1 MPELRVVAVS
11 NDGTRLVLKAAD
23 STEYTLP
30 IDERLRAAVRGDRP
44 RLGQIEI
51 EVESHLRPRD
61 IQARIRA
68 GATAEEVA
76 QLAGIPVDRVR
87 RFEGPVLAERAFM
100 AERARK
106 TPVRRP
112 GENAGPQLGEAVQER
127 LLLRGAEKDTVQ
139 WDSWRRDDGTWE
151 VLLVYRVAGEP
162 HSASWTYDPPRRL
175 VQAVDDEARSLIG
188 ESDDLAAPEP
198 SFPFVPRIA
207 RLPRDRPLDRAR
219 GTSRPSLPPLRARR
233 GDRASER
240 DSLTSL
246 LEAVP
251 SFRGDMVVPGTAL
264 RARTA
269 GGARRANRRRRSPRP
284 PRPRPVPPTRTSSCP
299 ARSAATA
306 TGSSAPPTARPRRTA
321 SVRAAARRSRAGT
334 RSCSA
339 RGARSRS
346 SGLRQSDRSHATVS
360 PVSACC
366 RLATVRR
373 RQVGIVRCGPVSFR
387 RGPGARATATG
398 GRAPR
403 RPGGPASEDHSD
415 HEPTYRAAGM
425 PATASASTSWAPETP
440 EPQ

>member
-30 IDERLRAAVRGDRP
+30 IDERLRAAVRNDRA

-68 GATAEEVA
+68 GASAEEVA

-112 GENAGPQLGEAVQER
+112 GENTGPQLGEAVQER
-127 LLLRGAEKDTVQ
+127 LLLRGADKDTVQ

-188 ESDDLAAPEP
+188 ETDDTP
-198 SFPFVPRIA
+198 
-207 RLPRDRPLDRAR
+207 
-219 GTSRPSLPPLRARR
+219 
-233 GDRASER
+233 
-240 DSLTSL
+240 
-246 LEAVP
+246 
-251 SFRGDMVVPGTAL
+251 
-264 RARTA
+264 
-269 GGARRANRRRRSPRP
+269 
-284 PRPRPVPPTRTSSCP
+284 
-299 ARSAATA
+299 
-306 TGSSAPPTARPRRTA
+306 
-321 SVRAAARRSRAGT
+321 RRSRAS
-334 RSCSA
+334 RSCRGSRGCRATGRWTAPWTGRRSA
-339 RGARSRS
+339 RAARRPAVRARAGGATGERAGLADQPAGGGAELPRRHGRTGARAVAARSRTEEP
-346 SGLRQSDRSHATVS
+346 GRS
-360 PVSACC
+360 P
-366 RLATVRR
+366 RR
-373 RQVGIVRCGPVSFR
+373 RSRP
-387 RGPGARATATG
+387 
-398 GRAPR
+398 PR
-403 RPGGPASEDHSD
+403 RRR
-415 HEPTYRAAGM
+415 RARVPRTRM
-425 PATASASTSWAPETP
+425 C
-440 EPQ
+440 

>member
-76 QLAGIPVDRVR
+76 QMAGIPVDRVR

-151 VLLVYRVAGEP
+151 VLLVYLVAGEP

-175 VQAVDDEARSLIG
+175 VQAVDAEARSLIG
-188 ESDDLAAPEP
+188 ESDDLAVPEP

-207 RLPRDRPLDRAR
+207 RLPRDRPLDRSLDR
-219 GTSRPSLPPLRARR
+219 ERPSLPAQ
-233 GDRASER
+233 ASEPAEESTGER

-251 SFRGDMVVPGTAL
+251 SFRGDLVVPERPAEPPVEEP
-264 RARTA
+264 AEEPEAEEPPAPAASA
-269 GGARRANRRRRSPRP
+269 GSAYADVLMPRSVGSHRDRLVGATDRQAEADGVRPGRRAA
-284 PRPRPVPPTRTSSCP
+284 VPSWDEI
-299 ARSAATA
+299 
-306 TGSSAPPTARPRRTA
+306 
-321 SVRAAARRSRAGT
+321 VFGT
-334 RSCSA
+334 R
-339 RGARSRS
+339 RKK
-346 SGLRQSDRSHATVS
+346 Q
-360 PVSACC
+360 
-366 RLATVRR
+366 
-373 RQVGIVRCGPVSFR
+373 
-387 RGPGARATATG
+387 
-398 GRAPR
+398 
-403 RPGGPASEDHSD
+403 E
-415 HEPTYRAAGM
+415 
-425 PATASASTSWAPETP
+425 
-440 EPQ
+440 

>member
-30 IDERLRAAVRGDRP
+30 IDERLRAAVRNDRA

-68 GATAEEVA
+68 GASAEEVA
-76 QLAGIPVDRVR
+76 QHAGIPVDRVR

-112 GENAGPQLGEAVQER
+112 GENTGTGPQLGEAVQER
-127 LLLRGAEKDTVQ
+127 LLLRGADKETVL

-175 VQAVDDEARSLIG
+175 VQAVDDEARALIG
-188 ESDDLAAPEP
+188 ETDDTAMAAAPEP

-207 RLPRDRPLDRAR
+207 RLPRDRPLDRALDR
-219 GTSRPSLPPLRARR
+219 QMDRQMERPTAPVP
-233 GDRASER
+233 DPEEER

-251 SFRGDMVVPGTAL
+251 SFRGDMVVPERPAPPPEPPTTEPDAAQEPEAEEPAASAASGAGSAYADVLMPRAVAGHRDRLTGTTDRQAEADGV
-264 RARTA
+264 RP
-269 GGARRANRRRRSPRP
+269 GRRAA
-284 PRPRPVPPTRTSSCP
+284 VPSWDEI
-299 ARSAATA
+299 
-306 TGSSAPPTARPRRTA
+306 
-321 SVRAAARRSRAGT
+321 VFGT
-334 RSCSA
+334 R
-339 RGARSRS
+339 RKK
-346 SGLRQSDRSHATVS
+346 QD
-360 PVSACC
+360 
-366 RLATVRR
+366 
-373 RQVGIVRCGPVSFR
+373 
-387 RGPGARATATG
+387 
-398 GRAPR
+398 
-403 RPGGPASEDHSD
+403 
-415 HEPTYRAAGM
+415 
-425 PATASASTSWAPETP
+425 
-440 EPQ
+440 

>member
-76 QLAGIPVDRVR
+76 QMAGIPVDRVR

-112 GENAGPQLGEAVQER
+112 GENSGPPLGEAVQER
-127 LLLRGAEKDTVQ
+127 LLLRGADKDTVQ

-162 HSASWTYDPPRRL
+162 HAASWTYDPPRRL

-207 RLPRDRPLDRAR
+207 RLPRDRPLDRPER
-219 GTSRPSLPPLRARR
+219 ERPGLPAQ
-233 GDRASER
+233 ASEPIEETTGER

-251 SFRGDMVVPGTAL
+251 SFRGDLVVPELPPAEPEEEPVV
-264 RARTA
+264 AEVEEEEPPAPAASA
-269 GGARRANRRRRSPRP
+269 GSAYADVLMPRSVGSHRDRLIGATDRQAEADGVRPGRRAA
-284 PRPRPVPPTRTSSCP
+284 VPSWDEI
-299 ARSAATA
+299 
-306 TGSSAPPTARPRRTA
+306 
-321 SVRAAARRSRAGT
+321 VFGT
-334 RSCSA
+334 R
-339 RGARSRS
+339 RKK
-346 SGLRQSDRSHATVS
+346 Q
-360 PVSACC
+360 
-366 RLATVRR
+366 
-373 RQVGIVRCGPVSFR
+373 
-387 RGPGARATATG
+387 
-398 GRAPR
+398 
-403 RPGGPASEDHSD
+403 E
-415 HEPTYRAAGM
+415 
-425 PATASASTSWAPETP
+425 
-440 EPQ
+440 

>member
-30 IDERLRAAVRGDRP
+30 IDERLRAAVRNDRA

-68 GATAEEVA
+68 GASAEEVA

-112 GENAGPQLGEAVQER
+112 GENTGPQLGEAVQER
-127 LLLRGAEKDTVQ
+127 LTLRGAEKDTVL

-175 VQAVDDEARSLIG
+175 VQAVDDEARALIG
-188 ESDDLAAPEP
+188 ETDDTIASSQEP

-207 RLPRDRPLDRAR
+207 RLPRDRPLDRALDR
-219 GTSRPSLPPLRARR
+219 QMDRLGRTLSVGRAGGERR
-233 GDRASER
+233 GEGLPDEPAGGGTELPWRHGRAGAARTTGVAPTEPAQEPEAEEPVAPAASAGAGSAYADVLMPRSVAGHRDR
-240 DSLTSL
+240 LTGTTDRQA
-246 LEAVP
+246 EADGVRPGRRAAVP
-251 SFRGDMVVPGTAL
+251 SWDEIVF
-264 RARTA
+264 
-269 GGARRANRRRRSPRP
+269 
-284 PRPRPVPPTRTSSCP
+284 
-299 ARSAATA
+299 
-306 TGSSAPPTARPRRTA
+306 
-321 SVRAAARRSRAGT
+321 GT
-334 RSCSA
+334 R
-339 RGARSRS
+339 RKK
-346 SGLRQSDRSHATVS
+346 Q
-360 PVSACC
+360 
-366 RLATVRR
+366 
-373 RQVGIVRCGPVSFR
+373 
-387 RGPGARATATG
+387 
-398 GRAPR
+398 
-403 RPGGPASEDHSD
+403 E
-415 HEPTYRAAGM
+415 
-425 PATASASTSWAPETP
+425 
-440 EPQ
+440 

>member
-112 GENAGPQLGEAVQER
+112 GENAAGPQLGEAVQER

-151 VLLVYRVAGEP
+151 VLLVYCVAGEP

-188 ESDDLAAPEP
+188 ESDDLGTPEP

-207 RLPRDRPLDRAR
+207 RLPRDRPLDRQAE
-219 GTSRPSLPPLRARR
+219 RPALPGPPPESDEELV
-233 GDRASER
+233 SER
-240 DSLTSL
+240 DSLTSI

-251 SFRGDMVVPGTAL
+251 SYRGDLVVPELPSVEPQEESASVEEV
-264 RARTA
+264 AEEESAAPAASA
-269 GGARRANRRRRSPRP
+269 GSAYADVLMPRSVNGHRDRLIGATDRQAEADGVRPGRRAA
-284 PRPRPVPPTRTSSCP
+284 VPSWDEI
-299 ARSAATA
+299 
-306 TGSSAPPTARPRRTA
+306 
-321 SVRAAARRSRAGT
+321 VFGT
-334 RSCSA
+334 R
-339 RGARSRS
+339 RKK
-346 SGLRQSDRSHATVS
+346 Q
-360 PVSACC
+360 
-366 RLATVRR
+366 
-373 RQVGIVRCGPVSFR
+373 
-387 RGPGARATATG
+387 
-398 GRAPR
+398 
-403 RPGGPASEDHSD
+403 E
-415 HEPTYRAAGM
+415 
-425 PATASASTSWAPETP
+425 
-440 EPQ
+440 

>member
-30 IDERLRAAVRGDRP
+30 IDERLRVAVRGDRP

-76 QLAGIPVDRVR
+76 QMAGIPVDRVR

-112 GENAGPQLGEAVQER
+112 GENSGPPLGEAVQER
-127 LLLRGAEKDTVQ
+127 LLLRGADKDTVQ

-151 VLLVYRVAGEP
+151 VLLVYVVAGEP

-175 VQAVDDEARSLIG
+175 VQAVDSEARALIG
-188 ESDDLAAPEP
+188 ESDDLAAAEP

-207 RLPRDRPLDRAR
+207 RLPRDRPLDRSLDR
-219 GTSRPSLPPLRARR
+219 EQRERPSLPPPPSEPAEETAVT
-233 GDRASER
+233 ASAERER

-251 SFRGDMVVPGTAL
+251 SFRGDLVVPE
-264 RARTA
+264 RAPEPVVEEPAEEPEVEEPPAPAASA
-269 GGARRANRRRRSPRP
+269 GSAYADVLMPRSVASHRDRLTGSTDRQAEADGVRPGRRAA
-284 PRPRPVPPTRTSSCP
+284 VPSWDEI
-299 ARSAATA
+299 
-306 TGSSAPPTARPRRTA
+306 
-321 SVRAAARRSRAGT
+321 VFGT
-334 RSCSA
+334 R
-339 RGARSRS
+339 RKK
-346 SGLRQSDRSHATVS
+346 Q
-360 PVSACC
+360 
-366 RLATVRR
+366 
-373 RQVGIVRCGPVSFR
+373 
-387 RGPGARATATG
+387 
-398 GRAPR
+398 
-403 RPGGPASEDHSD
+403 E
-415 HEPTYRAAGM
+415 
-425 PATASASTSWAPETP
+425 
-440 EPQ
+440 

>member
-76 QLAGIPVDRVR
+76 QMAGIPVDRVR

-127 LLLRGAEKDTVQ
+127 LTLRGAEKDTVQ

-175 VQAVDDEARSLIG
+175 VQAVDEEARSLIG
-188 ESDDLAAPEP
+188 ESEDLAAPEP

-207 RLPRDRPLDRAR
+207 RLPRDRPLDRALDR
-219 GTSRPSLPPLRARR
+219 ERPSLPAPAPEPVEET
-233 GDRASER
+233 AEER

-251 SFRGDMVVPGTAL
+251 SFRGDLVVPERPAEPDPEEPP
-264 RARTA
+264 AEPEAEEPPAPAASA
-269 GGARRANRRRRSPRP
+269 GSAYADVLMPRSVGSHRDRLIGSTDRQAEADGVRPGRRAA
-284 PRPRPVPPTRTSSCP
+284 VPSWDEI
-299 ARSAATA
+299 
-306 TGSSAPPTARPRRTA
+306 
-321 SVRAAARRSRAGT
+321 VFGT
-334 RSCSA
+334 R
-339 RGARSRS
+339 RKK
-346 SGLRQSDRSHATVS
+346 Q
-360 PVSACC
+360 
-366 RLATVRR
+366 
-373 RQVGIVRCGPVSFR
+373 
-387 RGPGARATATG
+387 
-398 GRAPR
+398 
-403 RPGGPASEDHSD
+403 E
-415 HEPTYRAAGM
+415 
-425 PATASASTSWAPETP
+425 
-440 EPQ
+440 

>member
-68 GATAEEVA
+68 GASAEEVA
-76 QLAGIPVDRVR
+76 SLAGIPVDRVR

-112 GENAGPQLGEAVQER
+112 GENTGPQLGEAVQER
-127 LLLRGAEKDTVQ
+127 LLLRGADKESVQ

-151 VLLVYRVAGEP
+151 VLLVYRVATEP

-175 VQAVDDEARSLIG
+175 VQAVDDEARALIG
-188 ESDDLAAPEP
+188 ETDDIAAPEP

-207 RLPRDRPLDRAR
+207 RLPRDRPLDRALE
-219 GTSRPSLPPLRARR
+219 RPGAP
-233 GDRASER
+233 ASEPEQEPEAPAAEQERER

-251 SFRGDMVVPGTAL
+251 SFRGDMVVPE
-264 RARTA
+264 
-269 GGARRANRRRRSPRP
+269 RP
-284 PRPRPVPPTRTSSCP
+284 ATTP
-299 ARSAATA
+299 AELPSA
-306 TGSSAPPTARPRRTA
+306 
-321 SVRAAARRSRAGT
+321 
-334 RSCSA
+334 
-339 RGARSRS
+339 
-346 SGLRQSDRSHATVS
+346 Q
-360 PVSACC
+360 
-366 RLATVRR
+366 
-373 RQVGIVRCGPVSFR
+373 
-387 RGPGARATATG
+387 
-398 GRAPR
+398 
-403 RPGGPASEDHSD
+403 E
-415 HEPTYRAAGM
+415 EPEQEPEAEEP
-425 PATASASTSWAPETP
+425 PATAAGAGSAYADVLMPRAVASHRDRLVGSTDRQAEADGVRPGRRAAVPSWDEIVFGTRRKKQ
-440 EPQ
+440 E

>member
-76 QLAGIPVDRVR
+76 QMAGIPVDRVR

-112 GENAGPQLGEAVQER
+112 GENTGPQLGEAVQER
-127 LLLRGAEKDTVQ
+127 LLIRGAEKDTVQ

-207 RLPRDRPLDRAR
+207 RLPRDRPLDR
-219 GTSRPSLPPLRARR
+219 TLDRPSLPPPSEPDDESAGER
-233 GDRASER
+233 ER

-251 SFRGDMVVPGTAL
+251 SFRGDMVVPERPTAEPVTEEPDEQE
-264 RARTA
+264 AVAEEPPAPAASA
-269 GGARRANRRRRSPRP
+269 GSAYADVLMPRSVGSHRDRLVGATDRQAEADGVRPGRRAA
-284 PRPRPVPPTRTSSCP
+284 VPSWDEI
-299 ARSAATA
+299 
-306 TGSSAPPTARPRRTA
+306 
-321 SVRAAARRSRAGT
+321 VFGT
-334 RSCSA
+334 R
-339 RGARSRS
+339 RKK
-346 SGLRQSDRSHATVS
+346 Q
-360 PVSACC
+360 
-366 RLATVRR
+366 
-373 RQVGIVRCGPVSFR
+373 
-387 RGPGARATATG
+387 
-398 GRAPR
+398 
-403 RPGGPASEDHSD
+403 E
-415 HEPTYRAAGM
+415 
-425 PATASASTSWAPETP
+425 
-440 EPQ
+440 

>member
-30 IDERLRAAVRGDRP
+30 IDERLRAAVRNDRA

-68 GATAEEVA
+68 GASAEEVA
-76 QLAGIPVDRVR
+76 QFAGIPVDRVR

-112 GENAGPQLGEAVQER
+112 GENTGPQLGEAVQER
-127 LLLRGAEKDTVQ
+127 LLLRGADKETVQ

-188 ESDDLAAPEP
+188 ETDDVAAPEP

-207 RLPRDRPLDRAR
+207 RLPRDRPLDRALDR
-219 GTSRPSLPPLRARR
+219 QMERPAPPPPPEPDERIVTAS
-233 GDRASER
+233 ASER

-251 SFRGDMVVPGTAL
+251 SFRGDMVVPERPAPPEPPPTTSAAQEPEADEPPAAAASAGAGSAYADVLMPRAVAGHRDRLTGTTDRQAEADGV
-264 RARTA
+264 RP
-269 GGARRANRRRRSPRP
+269 GRRAA
-284 PRPRPVPPTRTSSCP
+284 VPSWDEI
-299 ARSAATA
+299 
-306 TGSSAPPTARPRRTA
+306 
-321 SVRAAARRSRAGT
+321 VFGT
-334 RSCSA
+334 R
-339 RGARSRS
+339 RKK
-346 SGLRQSDRSHATVS
+346 QD
-360 PVSACC
+360 
-366 RLATVRR
+366 
-373 RQVGIVRCGPVSFR
+373 
-387 RGPGARATATG
+387 
-398 GRAPR
+398 
-403 RPGGPASEDHSD
+403 
-415 HEPTYRAAGM
+415 
-425 PATASASTSWAPETP
+425 
-440 EPQ
+440 

>member
-30 IDERLRAAVRGDRP
+30 IDERLRAAVRNDRA

-68 GATAEEVA
+68 GASAEEVA

-112 GENAGPQLGEAVQER
+112 GENTGPQLGEAVAER
-127 LLLRGAEKDTVQ
+127 LLLRGADKESVQ

-151 VLLVYRVAGEP
+151 VLLVYRVATEP

-175 VQAVDDEARSLIG
+175 VQAVDDEARALIG
-188 ESDDLAAPEP
+188 ESDDTPEP

-207 RLPRDRPLDRAR
+207 RLPRDRPLDRTLDRQSSERAA
-219 GTSRPSLPPLRARR
+219 PS
-233 GDRASER
+233 GDEDGEPRDAEEAVGERERER

-251 SFRGDMVVPGTAL
+251 SFRGDMVVPESPKAPQSDEESEAEVEEPPAPAASAGAGSAYADVLMPRAVAGHRDRLTGTTDRQAEADGV
-264 RARTA
+264 RP
-269 GGARRANRRRRSPRP
+269 GRRAA
-284 PRPRPVPPTRTSSCP
+284 VPSWDEI
-299 ARSAATA
+299 
-306 TGSSAPPTARPRRTA
+306 
-321 SVRAAARRSRAGT
+321 VFGT
-334 RSCSA
+334 R
-339 RGARSRS
+339 RKK
-346 SGLRQSDRSHATVS
+346 
-360 PVSACC
+360 
-366 RLATVRR
+366 
-373 RQVGIVRCGPVSFR
+373 
-387 RGPGARATATG
+387 
-398 GRAPR
+398 
-403 RPGGPASEDHSD
+403 
-415 HEPTYRAAGM
+415 
-425 PATASASTSWAPETP
+425 PE
-440 EPQ
+440 

>member
-23 STEYTLP
+23 STEYTLA

-76 QLAGIPVDRVR
+76 QLAGISVDRVR

-112 GENAGPQLGEAVQER
+112 GENTGPQLGDAVQER
-127 LLLRGAEKDTVQ
+127 LLVRGADRDTVQ

-162 HSASWTYDPPRRL
+162 HSASWKYDPPRRL
-175 VQAVDDEARSLIG
+175 VQALDNEARSLIG
-188 ESDDLAAPEP
+188 ESEDMAAAPEP

-207 RLPRDRPLDRAR
+207 RLPRDRPLDR
-219 GTSRPSLPPLRARR
+219 P
-233 GDRASER
+233 GDRPAERPGLPVASPPEAEEEGNEPAAAR

-251 SFRGDMVVPGTAL
+251 SFRGDLVVPERPAPAAEHPAPEPEQEPEAEEPPAPAASAGSAYADVL
-264 RARTA
+264 MPRAVASHRDRLVGSTDRQA
-269 GGARRANRRRRSPRP
+269 EADGVRPGRRAA
-284 PRPRPVPPTRTSSCP
+284 VPSWDEI
-299 ARSAATA
+299 
-306 TGSSAPPTARPRRTA
+306 
-321 SVRAAARRSRAGT
+321 VFGT
-334 RSCSA
+334 R
-339 RGARSRS
+339 RKK
-346 SGLRQSDRSHATVS
+346 Q
-360 PVSACC
+360 
-366 RLATVRR
+366 
-373 RQVGIVRCGPVSFR
+373 
-387 RGPGARATATG
+387 
-398 GRAPR
+398 
-403 RPGGPASEDHSD
+403 E
-415 HEPTYRAAGM
+415 
-425 PATASASTSWAPETP
+425 
-440 EPQ
+440 

>member
-30 IDERLRAAVRGDRP
+30 IDERLRVAVRGDRP

-76 QLAGIPVDRVR
+76 QMAGIPVDRVR

-112 GENAGPQLGEAVQER
+112 GENSGPPLGEAVQER
-127 LLLRGAEKDTVQ
+127 LVLRGADKDTVQ

-151 VLLVYRVAGEP
+151 VLLVYMVASEP

-175 VQAVDDEARSLIG
+175 VQAVDAEARALIG

-198 SFPFVPRIA
+198 SSPFVPRIA
-207 RLPRDRPLDRAR
+207 RLPRDRPLDRTLDR
-219 GTSRPSLPPLRARR
+219 EQRERPSLPAAPSEPDDEGVATAATGSVER
-233 GDRASER
+233 ER

-251 SFRGDMVVPGTAL
+251 SFRGDLVVPE
-264 RARTA
+264 RAPEPAAEPVEEPEVEEPPAPAASA
-269 GGARRANRRRRSPRP
+269 GSAYADVLMPRSVASHRDRLTGSTDRQAEADGVRPGRRAA
-284 PRPRPVPPTRTSSCP
+284 VPSWDEI
-299 ARSAATA
+299 
-306 TGSSAPPTARPRRTA
+306 
-321 SVRAAARRSRAGT
+321 VFGT
-334 RSCSA
+334 R
-339 RGARSRS
+339 RKK
-346 SGLRQSDRSHATVS
+346 Q
-360 PVSACC
+360 
-366 RLATVRR
+366 
-373 RQVGIVRCGPVSFR
+373 
-387 RGPGARATATG
+387 
-398 GRAPR
+398 
-403 RPGGPASEDHSD
+403 E
-415 HEPTYRAAGM
+415 
-425 PATASASTSWAPETP
+425 
-440 EPQ
+440 

>member
-76 QLAGIPVDRVR
+76 QMAGIPVDRVR

-112 GENAGPQLGEAVQER
+112 GENSGPPLGEAVQER
-127 LLLRGAEKDTVQ
+127 LLLRGADKDTVQ

-162 HSASWTYDPPRRL
+162 HAASWTYDPPRRL

-207 RLPRDRPLDRAR
+207 RLPRDRPLDRPER
-219 GTSRPSLPPLRARR
+219 ERPSLPAQ
-233 GDRASER
+233 ASEPIEETTGER

-251 SFRGDMVVPGTAL
+251 SFRGDLVVPELPPAEPEEEPVV
-264 RARTA
+264 AEIEEEEPPAPAASA
-269 GGARRANRRRRSPRP
+269 GSAYADVLMPRSVTSHRDRLIGATDRQAEADGVRPGRRAA
-284 PRPRPVPPTRTSSCP
+284 VPSWDEI
-299 ARSAATA
+299 
-306 TGSSAPPTARPRRTA
+306 
-321 SVRAAARRSRAGT
+321 VFGT
-334 RSCSA
+334 R
-339 RGARSRS
+339 RKK
-346 SGLRQSDRSHATVS
+346 Q
-360 PVSACC
+360 
-366 RLATVRR
+366 
-373 RQVGIVRCGPVSFR
+373 
-387 RGPGARATATG
+387 
-398 GRAPR
+398 
-403 RPGGPASEDHSD
+403 E
-415 HEPTYRAAGM
+415 
-425 PATASASTSWAPETP
+425 
-440 EPQ
+440 

>member
-30 IDERLRAAVRGDRP
+30 IDERLRAAVRNDRA

-68 GATAEEVA
+68 GASAEEVA
-76 QLAGIPVDRVR
+76 QFAGIPVDRVR

-112 GENAGPQLGEAVQER
+112 GENTGPQLGEAVQER
-127 LLLRGAEKDTVQ
+127 LLMRGADKETVQ

-188 ESDDLAAPEP
+188 ETDDVAAPEP

-207 RLPRDRPLDRAR
+207 RLPRDRPLDRALDR
-219 GTSRPSLPPLRARR
+219 QIERPAPAAAEPEEYVSS
-233 GDRASER
+233 ASAGER

-251 SFRGDMVVPGTAL
+251 SFRGDMVVPERPSQPEPPALEPAEEAEADEPPAAASAGAGSAYADVLMPRAVAGHRDRLTGTTDRQAEADGV
-264 RARTA
+264 RP
-269 GGARRANRRRRSPRP
+269 GRRAA
-284 PRPRPVPPTRTSSCP
+284 VPSWDEI
-299 ARSAATA
+299 
-306 TGSSAPPTARPRRTA
+306 
-321 SVRAAARRSRAGT
+321 VFGT
-334 RSCSA
+334 R
-339 RGARSRS
+339 RKK
-346 SGLRQSDRSHATVS
+346 QD
-360 PVSACC
+360 
-366 RLATVRR
+366 
-373 RQVGIVRCGPVSFR
+373 
-387 RGPGARATATG
+387 
-398 GRAPR
+398 
-403 RPGGPASEDHSD
+403 
-415 HEPTYRAAGM
+415 
-425 PATASASTSWAPETP
+425 
-440 EPQ
+440 

>member
-112 GENAGPQLGEAVQER
+112 GENSGPLLGEAVQER
-127 LLLRGAEKDTVQ
+127 LLLRGADKDTAQ

-151 VLLVYRVAGEP
+151 VLLVYLVAGEP

-175 VQAVDDEARSLIG
+175 VQAVDDEARALIG
-188 ESDDLAAPEP
+188 ETEDLGTPEP

-207 RLPRDRPLDRAR
+207 RLPRDRPFDRE
-219 GTSRPSLPPLRARR
+219 RPALPAPALEPAEESV
-233 GDRASER
+233 SER

-251 SFRGDMVVPGTAL
+251 SFRGDLVVPDRVQEPADEPDEETAAEEPPAASVGAGSAYADVL
-264 RARTA
+264 MPRAVQSHRDRLV
-269 GGARRANRRRRSPRP
+269 GATDRQAEADGVRPGRRAA
-284 PRPRPVPPTRTSSCP
+284 VPSWDEI
-299 ARSAATA
+299 
-306 TGSSAPPTARPRRTA
+306 
-321 SVRAAARRSRAGT
+321 VFGT
-334 RSCSA
+334 R
-339 RGARSRS
+339 RKK
-346 SGLRQSDRSHATVS
+346 Q
-360 PVSACC
+360 
-366 RLATVRR
+366 
-373 RQVGIVRCGPVSFR
+373 
-387 RGPGARATATG
+387 
-398 GRAPR
+398 
-403 RPGGPASEDHSD
+403 E
-415 HEPTYRAAGM
+415 
-425 PATASASTSWAPETP
+425 
-440 EPQ
+440 

>member
-112 GENAGPQLGEAVQER
+112 GENTGPPLGEAVAER
-127 LLLRGAEKDTVQ
+127 LLLRGADKDTVQ

-162 HSASWTYDPPRRL
+162 HTASWTYDPPRRL
-175 VQAVDDEARSLIG
+175 VAAVDDEARSLIG
-188 ESDDLAAPEP
+188 ESDDLGPAEP
-198 SFPFVPRIA
+198 AHPFVPRIA
-207 RLPRDRPLDRAR
+207 RLPRDR
-219 GTSRPSLPPLRARR
+219 
-233 GDRASER
+233 GDRPER
-240 DSLTSL
+240 AVVPAQAPPSDPVEESGDSLTSL

-251 SFRGDMVVPGTAL
+251 SFRGDLVVPERPGEGPDGPDTEPDVEEPPAPAASAGAGAAYADVL
-264 RARTA
+264 MPRAVSSHRDRLI
-269 GGARRANRRRRSPRP
+269 GATDRQAEADGVRPGRRAA
-284 PRPRPVPPTRTSSCP
+284 VPSWDEI
-299 ARSAATA
+299 
-306 TGSSAPPTARPRRTA
+306 
-321 SVRAAARRSRAGT
+321 VFGT
-334 RSCSA
+334 R
-339 RGARSRS
+339 RKKN
-346 SGLRQSDRSHATVS
+346 
-360 PVSACC
+360 
-366 RLATVRR
+366 
-373 RQVGIVRCGPVSFR
+373 
-387 RGPGARATATG
+387 
-398 GRAPR
+398 
-403 RPGGPASEDHSD
+403 SE
-415 HEPTYRAAGM
+415 
-425 PATASASTSWAPETP
+425 
-440 EPQ
+440 

>member
-76 QLAGIPVDRVR
+76 QMAGIPVDRVR

-112 GENAGPQLGEAVQER
+112 GENSGPPLGEAVQER
-127 LLLRGAEKDTVQ
+127 LLLRGADKDTVQ

-151 VLLVYRVAGEP
+151 VLLVYLVAGEP

-175 VQAVDDEARSLIG
+175 VQAVDAEARALIG

-207 RLPRDRPLDRAR
+207 RLPRDRPLDRTLDR
-219 GTSRPSLPPLRARR
+219 EQRERPSLPPPPSEPVEDTAAT
-233 GDRASER
+233 ASAERER

-251 SFRGDMVVPGTAL
+251 SFRGDLVVPE
-264 RARTA
+264 RAPDPVDEPVEEPEVEEPPAPAASA
-269 GGARRANRRRRSPRP
+269 GSAYADVLMPRSVASHRDRLTGSTDRQAEADGVRPGRRAA
-284 PRPRPVPPTRTSSCP
+284 VPSWDEI
-299 ARSAATA
+299 
-306 TGSSAPPTARPRRTA
+306 
-321 SVRAAARRSRAGT
+321 VFGT
-334 RSCSA
+334 R
-339 RGARSRS
+339 RKK
-346 SGLRQSDRSHATVS
+346 Q
-360 PVSACC
+360 
-366 RLATVRR
+366 
-373 RQVGIVRCGPVSFR
+373 
-387 RGPGARATATG
+387 
-398 GRAPR
+398 
-403 RPGGPASEDHSD
+403 E
-415 HEPTYRAAGM
+415 
-425 PATASASTSWAPETP
+425 
-440 EPQ
+440 

>member
-30 IDERLRAAVRGDRP
+30 IDERLRAAVRNDRA

-68 GATAEEVA
+68 GASAEEVA

-112 GENAGPQLGEAVQER
+112 GENTGPQLGEAVQER
-127 LLLRGAEKDTVQ
+127 LTLRGAEKDTVQ

-175 VQAVDDEARSLIG
+175 VQAVDDEARALIG
-188 ESDDLAAPEP
+188 ETDDTIASQEP

-207 RLPRDRPLDRAR
+207 RLPRDRPLDRALDR
-219 GTSRPSLPPLRARR
+219 QMERPPVPSAEPEES
-233 GDRASER
+233 GGER

-251 SFRGDMVVPGTAL
+251 SFRGDMVVPERPAPPEPPATEPVQEPEAEEPVAPAASAGAGSAYADVLMPRSVAGHRDRLTGTTDRQAEADGV
-264 RARTA
+264 RP
-269 GGARRANRRRRSPRP
+269 GRRAA
-284 PRPRPVPPTRTSSCP
+284 VPSWDEI
-299 ARSAATA
+299 
-306 TGSSAPPTARPRRTA
+306 
-321 SVRAAARRSRAGT
+321 VFGT
-334 RSCSA
+334 R
-339 RGARSRS
+339 RKK
-346 SGLRQSDRSHATVS
+346 QD
-360 PVSACC
+360 
-366 RLATVRR
+366 
-373 RQVGIVRCGPVSFR
+373 
-387 RGPGARATATG
+387 
-398 GRAPR
+398 
-403 RPGGPASEDHSD
+403 
-415 HEPTYRAAGM
+415 
-425 PATASASTSWAPETP
+425 
-440 EPQ
+440 

>member
-30 IDERLRAAVRGDRP
+30 IDERLRAAVRNDRA

-68 GATAEEVA
+68 GASAEEVA
-76 QLAGIPVDRVR
+76 QFAGIPVDRVR

-112 GENAGPQLGEAVQER
+112 GENTGPQLGEAVQER
-127 LLLRGAEKDTVQ
+127 LLLRGADKETVQ

-162 HSASWTYDPPRRL
+162 HSASWTYDAPRRL

-188 ESDDLAAPEP
+188 ETDDVAAPEP

-207 RLPRDRPLDRAR
+207 RLPRDRPLDRALDR
-219 GTSRPSLPPLRARR
+219 QIERPAVPPPPPEPEEHI
-233 GDRASER
+233 ASVSAGER

-251 SFRGDMVVPGTAL
+251 SFRGDMVVPERPSQPEPPAIEPAAQEPEADEPPAAASAGAGSAYADVLMPRAVAGHRDRLTGTTDRQAEADGV
-264 RARTA
+264 RP
-269 GGARRANRRRRSPRP
+269 GRRAA
-284 PRPRPVPPTRTSSCP
+284 VPTWDEI
-299 ARSAATA
+299 
-306 TGSSAPPTARPRRTA
+306 
-321 SVRAAARRSRAGT
+321 VFGT
-334 RSCSA
+334 R
-339 RGARSRS
+339 RKK
-346 SGLRQSDRSHATVS
+346 QD
-360 PVSACC
+360 
-366 RLATVRR
+366 
-373 RQVGIVRCGPVSFR
+373 
-387 RGPGARATATG
+387 
-398 GRAPR
+398 
-403 RPGGPASEDHSD
+403 
-415 HEPTYRAAGM
+415 
-425 PATASASTSWAPETP
+425 
-440 EPQ
+440 

>member
-76 QLAGIPVDRVR
+76 QMAGIPVDRVR

-112 GENAGPQLGEAVQER
+112 GENAAGPQLGEAVQER

-151 VLLVYRVAGEP
+151 VMLVYRVAGEP

-175 VQAVDDEARSLIG
+175 VQAVDEEARSLIG

-207 RLPRDRPLDRAR
+207 RLPRDRPLDRPD
-219 GTSRPSLPPLRARR
+219 RPSLPAQ
-233 GDRASER
+233 ASEPVEETTGER

-251 SFRGDMVVPGTAL
+251 SFRGDLVVPERPSDTSSEEPAVEP
-264 RARTA
+264 AEEEPPAPAASA
-269 GGARRANRRRRSPRP
+269 GAGSAYADVLMPRSVGSHRERLIGSTDRQAEADGVRPGRRAA
-284 PRPRPVPPTRTSSCP
+284 VPSWDEI
-299 ARSAATA
+299 
-306 TGSSAPPTARPRRTA
+306 
-321 SVRAAARRSRAGT
+321 VFGT
-334 RSCSA
+334 R
-339 RGARSRS
+339 RKK
-346 SGLRQSDRSHATVS
+346 Q
-360 PVSACC
+360 
-366 RLATVRR
+366 
-373 RQVGIVRCGPVSFR
+373 
-387 RGPGARATATG
+387 
-398 GRAPR
+398 
-403 RPGGPASEDHSD
+403 E
-415 HEPTYRAAGM
+415 
-425 PATASASTSWAPETP
+425 
-440 EPQ
+440 

>member
-30 IDERLRAAVRGDRP
+30 IDERLRAAVRNDRA

-68 GATAEEVA
+68 GASAEEVA
-76 QLAGIPVDRVR
+76 QFAGIPVDRVR

-112 GENAGPQLGEAVQER
+112 GENTGPQLGEAVQER
-127 LLLRGAEKDTVQ
+127 LLLRGADKETVQ

-162 HSASWTYDPPRRL
+162 HSASWTYDAPRRL

-188 ESDDLAAPEP
+188 ETDDVAAPEP

-207 RLPRDRPLDRAR
+207 RLPRDRPLDRALDR
-219 GTSRPSLPPLRARR
+219 QIERPAVPPPPPEPEEHI
-233 GDRASER
+233 ASVSAGER

-251 SFRGDMVVPGTAL
+251 SFRGDMVVPERPSQPEPPAIEPASQEPGADEPPAAASAGAGSAYADVLMPRAVAGHRDRLTGTTDRQAEADGV
-264 RARTA
+264 RP
-269 GGARRANRRRRSPRP
+269 GRRAA
-284 PRPRPVPPTRTSSCP
+284 VPTWDEI
-299 ARSAATA
+299 
-306 TGSSAPPTARPRRTA
+306 
-321 SVRAAARRSRAGT
+321 VFGT
-334 RSCSA
+334 R
-339 RGARSRS
+339 RKK
-346 SGLRQSDRSHATVS
+346 QD
-360 PVSACC
+360 
-366 RLATVRR
+366 
-373 RQVGIVRCGPVSFR
+373 
-387 RGPGARATATG
+387 
-398 GRAPR
+398 
-403 RPGGPASEDHSD
+403 
-415 HEPTYRAAGM
+415 
-425 PATASASTSWAPETP
+425 
-440 EPQ
+440 

>member
-76 QLAGIPVDRVR
+76 QMAGIPVDRVR

-127 LLLRGAEKDTVQ
+127 LLLRGADKDTVQ

-151 VLLVYRVAGEP
+151 VLLVYLVAGEP

-207 RLPRDRPLDRAR
+207 RLPRDRPLDRALD
-219 GTSRPSLPPLRARR
+219 RPGLPAQPSEPTEESTGER
-233 GDRASER
+233 ER

-251 SFRGDMVVPGTAL
+251 SFRGDMVVPERPAEP
-264 RARTA
+264 APEEPDEQEPAAEEPPAPAASA
-269 GGARRANRRRRSPRP
+269 GSAYADVLMPRSVGSHRDRLVGATDRQAEADGVRPGRRAA
-284 PRPRPVPPTRTSSCP
+284 VPSWDEI
-299 ARSAATA
+299 
-306 TGSSAPPTARPRRTA
+306 
-321 SVRAAARRSRAGT
+321 VFGT
-334 RSCSA
+334 R
-339 RGARSRS
+339 RKK
-346 SGLRQSDRSHATVS
+346 Q
-360 PVSACC
+360 
-366 RLATVRR
+366 
-373 RQVGIVRCGPVSFR
+373 
-387 RGPGARATATG
+387 
-398 GRAPR
+398 
-403 RPGGPASEDHSD
+403 E
-415 HEPTYRAAGM
+415 
-425 PATASASTSWAPETP
+425 
-440 EPQ
+440 

>member
-23 STEYTLP
+23 ATEYTLP

-112 GENAGPQLGEAVQER
+112 GENSGPMLGETVQER

-188 ESDDLAAPEP
+188 ETDDLAVPEP

-207 RLPRDRPLDRAR
+207 RLPRERSMDRALER
-219 GTSRPSLPPLRARR
+219 VDRERPGLPAPPPEPDEESA
-233 GDRASER
+233 GER

-251 SFRGDMVVPGTAL
+251 SFRGDLVVPERPAEPTEEAEDEP
-264 RARTA
+264 AAEEPPAPAASA
-269 GGARRANRRRRSPRP
+269 GSAYADVLMPRSVGSHRDRLVGATDRQAEADGVRPGRRAA
-284 PRPRPVPPTRTSSCP
+284 VPSWDEI
-299 ARSAATA
+299 
-306 TGSSAPPTARPRRTA
+306 
-321 SVRAAARRSRAGT
+321 VFGT
-334 RSCSA
+334 R
-339 RGARSRS
+339 RKK
-346 SGLRQSDRSHATVS
+346 Q
-360 PVSACC
+360 
-366 RLATVRR
+366 
-373 RQVGIVRCGPVSFR
+373 
-387 RGPGARATATG
+387 
-398 GRAPR
+398 
-403 RPGGPASEDHSD
+403 E
-415 HEPTYRAAGM
+415 
-425 PATASASTSWAPETP
+425 
-440 EPQ
+440 